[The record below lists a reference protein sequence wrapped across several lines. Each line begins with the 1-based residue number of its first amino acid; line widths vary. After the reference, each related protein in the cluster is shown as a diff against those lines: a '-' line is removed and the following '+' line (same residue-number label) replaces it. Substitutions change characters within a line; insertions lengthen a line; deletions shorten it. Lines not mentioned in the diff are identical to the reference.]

1 MTWFTDFDEKIY
13 VMVFK
18 GIISR
23 KNYEII

>member
-1 MTWFTDFDEKIY
+1 LTDFDEKIY

-18 GIISR
+18 GKISR

>member
-1 MTWFTDFDEKIY
+1 MNGLIDFDEKIY